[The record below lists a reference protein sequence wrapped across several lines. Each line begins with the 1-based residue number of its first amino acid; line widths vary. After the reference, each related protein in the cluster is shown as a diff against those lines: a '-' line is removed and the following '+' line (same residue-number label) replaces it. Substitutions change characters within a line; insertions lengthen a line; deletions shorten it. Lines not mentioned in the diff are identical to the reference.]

1 MKLEAAVI
9 QGDGVGPEMMEEAV
23 RVLQAVCR
31 RFGHHLKLYP
41 VLACSQAI
49 EAGKEPLPQESLK
62 ICTQVPAVLFGNSGL
77 KKYQDWP
84 LDKRPEG
91 ALMILRKVL
100 QVSTNIRP
108 VRMYPSLKCFSPLKA
123 ERLEQGMDVA
133 FVRDIAGGVF
143 CSAKVQGNGD
153 GGREAYEYE
162 YYNETIVRKTAYTAF
177 KLAKS
182 RKNKVTNLDKS
193 NVLGSSRLWRQT
205 VQQVSEDFPDV
216 ELEHLYIDNAA
227 MRIME
232 TPENFDVLVT
242 SNLFGDIISDEGT
255 QMTGTQ
261 YLYGSAELSRAGHAI
276 YTPNQLHHPDE
287 SIIGNNVVN
296 PLGMIAAA
304 AMMLRVSFGLEEEA
318 RMLEKAVA
326 EVVRNGM
333 ATRDIWM
340 PGKKL
345 LGTEEMGQAVC
356 KVISRVVV

>member
-227 MRIME
+227 MELIRN
-232 TPENFDVLVT
+232 PGRFDVFVT

-255 QMTGTQ
+255 ELTGTP
-261 YLYGSAELSRAGHAI
+261 YLYPSAELSNTEQGI
-276 YTPNQLHHPDE
+276 YTPNQLHYPDE
-287 SIIGNNVVN
+287 SVIGKQKVS
-296 PLGMIAAA
+296 PIGMIMAAA
-304 AMMLRVSFGLEEEA
+304 LMLRCSFGLEKEA
-318 RMLEKAVA
+318 KTVENAIEKVLEAKISTEDMKYPGAKIVLTG
-326 EVVRNGM
+326 EM
-333 ATRDIWM
+333 ADFCCQFL
-340 PGKKL
+340 GKD
-345 LGTEEMGQAVC
+345 V
-356 KVISRVVV
+356 

>member
-41 VLACSQAI
+41 VLACAQAI

-91 ALMILRKVL
+91 ALMILRKAL
-100 QVSTNIRP
+100 KVSTNIRP

-205 VQQVSEDFPDV
+205 VQPVSGEFPQV

-227 MRIME
+227 MELIRD
-232 TPENFDVLVT
+232 PGRFDVFVT

-255 QMTGTQ
+255 ELTGTP
-261 YLYGSAELSRAGHAI
+261 YLYPSAESVIQSR
-276 YTPNQLHHPDE
+276 E
-287 SIIGNNVVN
+287 STHRTSFIIQMS
-296 PLGMIAAA
+296 L
-304 AMMLRVSFGLEEEA
+304 
-318 RMLEKAVA
+318 
-326 EVVRNGM
+326 
-333 ATRDIWM
+333 
-340 PGKKL
+340 
-345 LGTEEMGQAVC
+345 
-356 KVISRVVV
+356 

>member
-227 MRIME
+227 MELIRN
-232 TPENFDVLVT
+232 PGRFDVFVT

-255 QMTGTQ
+255 ELTGTP
-261 YLYGSAELSRAGHAI
+261 YLYPSAELSNTEQGI
-276 YTPNQLHHPDE
+276 YTPNQLHYPDE
-287 SIIGNNVVN
+287 SVIGKDMVN
-296 PLGMIAAA
+296 PIGMIAAA
-304 AMMLRVSFGLEEEA
+304 AQICAFLWLRGRGWSH
-318 RMLEKAVA
+318 R
-326 EVVRNGM
+326 RSHP
-333 ATRDIWM
+333 
-340 PGKKL
+340 PGFS
-345 LGTEEMGQAVC
+345 GQYCNCRYLA
-356 KVISRVVV
+356 

>member
-123 ERLEQGMDVA
+123 ERLEQRMDVA

-227 MRIME
+227 MELIRN
-232 TPENFDVLVT
+232 PGRFDVFVT

-255 QMTGTQ
+255 ELTGTP
-261 YLYGSAELSRAGHAI
+261 YLYPSAELSNTEQGI
-276 YTPNQLHHPDE
+276 YTPNQLHYPDE
-287 SIIGNNVVN
+287 SVIGKDMVN
-296 PLGMIAAA
+296 PIGMIAAA
-304 AMMLRVSFGLEEEA
+304 AQMLRLSFGLEAEAGAIEEA
-318 RMLEKAVA
+318 IRQVLAA
-326 EVVRNGM
+326 NI
-333 ATRDIWM
+333 ATADIWH
-340 PGKKL
+340 KEKIL
-345 LGTEEMGQAVC
+345 VGTKEMGKRIADEIEAV
-356 KVISRVVV
+356 S

>member
-123 ERLEQGMDVA
+123 ERLEHGMYLTC
-133 FVRDIAGGVF
+133 VRGIAGGVF

-227 MRIME
+227 MELIRN
-232 TPENFDVLVT
+232 PGRFDVFVT

-255 QMTGTQ
+255 ELTGTP
-261 YLYGSAELSRAGHAI
+261 YLYPSAELSNTEQGI
-276 YTPNQLHHPDE
+276 YTPNQLHYPDE
-287 SIIGNNVVN
+287 SVIGKQKVSPV
-296 PLGMIAAA
+296 GMIMAAA
-304 AMMLRVSFGLEEEA
+304 LMLRCSFGLEKEA
-318 RMLEKAVA
+318 KTVENAIEKVLEAKISTEDMKYPGAKIVLTG
-326 EVVRNGM
+326 EM
-333 ATRDIWM
+333 ADFCCQFL
-340 PGKKL
+340 GKD
-345 LGTEEMGQAVC
+345 V
-356 KVISRVVV
+356 

>member
-49 EAGKEPLPQESLK
+49 EAGKE
-62 ICTQVPAVLFGNSGL
+62 PAVLFGNSGL

-205 VQQVSEDFPDV
+205 VQQVSEVFPDV

-227 MRIME
+227 MELIRN
-232 TPENFDVLVT
+232 PGRFDVFVT

-255 QMTGTQ
+255 ELTGTP
-261 YLYGSAELSRAGHAI
+261 YLYPSAELSNTEQGI
-276 YTPNQLHHPDE
+276 YTPNQLHYPDE
-287 SIIGNNVVN
+287 SVIGKDMVN
-296 PLGMIAAA
+296 PIGMIAAA
-304 AMMLRVSFGLEEEA
+304 ARMLRLSFGLEAEAGAIEEA
-318 RMLEKAVA
+318 IRQVLAA
-326 EVVRNGM
+326 NI
-333 ATRDIWM
+333 ATADIWHK
-340 PGKKL
+340 GKIL
-345 LGTEEMGQAVC
+345 VGTKEMGKRIADEIEAV
-356 KVISRVVV
+356 S

>member
-123 ERLEQGMDVA
+123 E
-133 FVRDIAGGVF
+133 
-143 CSAKVQGNGD
+143 
-153 GGREAYEYE
+153 
-162 YYNETIVRKTAYTAF
+162 
-177 KLAKS
+177 
-182 RKNKVTNLDKS
+182 
-193 NVLGSSRLWRQT
+193 
-205 VQQVSEDFPDV
+205 
-216 ELEHLYIDNAA
+216 YIDNAA
-227 MRIME
+227 MELIRN
-232 TPENFDVLVT
+232 PGRFDVFVT

-255 QMTGTQ
+255 ELTGTP
-261 YLYGSAELSRAGHAI
+261 YLYPSAELSNTEQGI
-276 YTPNQLHHPDE
+276 YTPNQLHYPDE
-287 SIIGNNVVN
+287 SVIGKDMVN
-296 PLGMIAAA
+296 PIGMIAAA
-304 AMMLRVSFGLEEEA
+304 AQMLRLSFGLEAEAGAIEEA
-318 RMLEKAVA
+318 IRQVLAA
-326 EVVRNGM
+326 NI
-333 ATRDIWM
+333 ATADIWHK
-340 PGKKL
+340 GKIL
-345 LGTEEMGQAVC
+345 VGTKEMGKRIADEIEAV
-356 KVISRVVV
+356 S

>member
-227 MRIME
+227 MELIRN
-232 TPENFDVLVT
+232 PGRFDVFVT

-255 QMTGTQ
+255 ELTGTP
-261 YLYGSAELSRAGHAI
+261 YLYPSAELSNTEQGI
-276 YTPNQLHHPDE
+276 YTPNQLHYPDE
-287 SIIGNNVVN
+287 SVIGKQKVIPV
-296 PLGMIAAA
+296 GMIMAAA
-304 AMMLRVSFGLEEEA
+304 LMLRCSFGLEKEA
-318 RMLEKAVA
+318 KTVENAIEKVLEAKISTEDMKYPGAKIVLTG
-326 EVVRNGM
+326 EM
-333 ATRDIWM
+333 ADFCCQFL
-340 PGKKL
+340 GKD
-345 LGTEEMGQAVC
+345 V
-356 KVISRVVV
+356 

>member
-205 VQQVSEDFPDV
+205 VQQVSEDFPSADS
-216 ELEHLYIDNAA
+216 D
-227 MRIME
+227 ME
-232 TPENFDVLVT
+232 TFRKFADEHFLCFIHEDKAWELT
-242 SNLFGDIISDEGT
+242 QKNLSKATGIRFLADRLGVPVKDTYAFGDSTNDLLMLQFAGNSIAMGDSD
-255 QMTGTQ
+255 
-261 YLYGSAELSRAGHAI
+261 
-276 YTPNQLHHPDE
+276 
-287 SIIGNNVVN
+287 
-296 PLGMIAAA
+296 PLILPHCTYQTTDIEDNGIANA
-304 AMMLRVSFGLEEEA
+304 LKHFHL
-318 RMLEKAVA
+318 
-326 EVVRNGM
+326 
-333 ATRDIWM
+333 I
-340 PGKKL
+340 
-345 LGTEEMGQAVC
+345 
-356 KVISRVVV
+356 

>member
-227 MRIME
+227 MELIRN
-232 TPENFDVLVT
+232 PGRFDVFVT
-242 SNLFGDIISDEGT
+242 SNLFSLIIFSSGHPGIFTISDGFDPKI
-255 QMTGTQ
+255 TGPINFII
-261 YLYGSAELSRAGHAI
+261 LFI
-276 YTPNQLHHPDE
+276 YDE
-287 SIIGNNVVN
+287 FVLFSQFLFSHLFLQSIFMIIPSVIDSYYHLNLIILIMIIIVN
-296 PLGMIAAA
+296 
-304 AMMLRVSFGLEEEA
+304 
-318 RMLEKAVA
+318 
-326 EVVRNGM
+326 
-333 ATRDIWM
+333 
-340 PGKKL
+340 
-345 LGTEEMGQAVC
+345 
-356 KVISRVVV
+356 

>member
-123 ERLEQGMDVA
+123 
-133 FVRDIAGGVF
+133 
-143 CSAKVQGNGD
+143 
-153 GGREAYEYE
+153 
-162 YYNETIVRKTAYTAF
+162 
-177 KLAKS
+177 
-182 RKNKVTNLDKS
+182 
-193 NVLGSSRLWRQT
+193 
-205 VQQVSEDFPDV
+205 
-216 ELEHLYIDNAA
+216 
-227 MRIME
+227 
-232 TPENFDVLVT
+232 
-242 SNLFGDIISDEGT
+242 
-255 QMTGTQ
+255 
-261 YLYGSAELSRAGHAI
+261 
-276 YTPNQLHHPDE
+276 
-287 SIIGNNVVN
+287 
-296 PLGMIAAA
+296 
-304 AMMLRVSFGLEEEA
+304 
-318 RMLEKAVA
+318 
-326 EVVRNGM
+326 
-333 ATRDIWM
+333 
-340 PGKKL
+340 
-345 LGTEEMGQAVC
+345 
-356 KVISRVVV
+356 

>member
-227 MRIME
+227 MELIRN
-232 TPENFDVLVT
+232 PGRFDVFVT

-255 QMTGTQ
+255 ELTGT
-261 YLYGSAELSRAGHAI
+261 
-276 YTPNQLHHPDE
+276 P
-287 SIIGNNVVN
+287 
-296 PLGMIAAA
+296 
-304 AMMLRVSFGLEEEA
+304 
-318 RMLEKAVA
+318 
-326 EVVRNGM
+326 
-333 ATRDIWM
+333 
-340 PGKKL
+340 
-345 LGTEEMGQAVC
+345 
-356 KVISRVVV
+356 

>member
-227 MRIME
+227 MELIRN
-232 TPENFDVLVT
+232 PGRFDVFVT

-255 QMTGTQ
+255 ELTGTP
-261 YLYGSAELSRAGHAI
+261 YLYPSAELSNTEQGI
-276 YTPNQLHHPDE
+276 YTPNQLHYPDE
-287 SIIGNNVVN
+287 SVIGKQKVSPV
-296 PLGMIAAA
+296 GMIMAAA
-304 AMMLRVSFGLEEEA
+304 LMLRCSFGLEKEA
-318 RMLEKAVA
+318 KTVENAIEKVLEAKISTEDMKYPGAKIVLTG
-326 EVVRNGM
+326 EM
-333 ATRDIWM
+333 ADFCCQFL
-340 PGKKL
+340 GKD
-345 LGTEEMGQAVC
+345 V
-356 KVISRVVV
+356 

>member
-123 ERLEQGMDVA
+123 ESLEQGMDVA

-227 MRIME
+227 MELIRN
-232 TPENFDVLVT
+232 PGRFDVFVT

-255 QMTGTQ
+255 ELTGTP
-261 YLYGSAELSRAGHAI
+261 YLYPSAELSNTEQGI
-276 YTPNQLHHPDE
+276 YTPNQLHYPDE
-287 SIIGNNVVN
+287 SVIGKDMVN
-296 PLGMIAAA
+296 PIGMIAAA
-304 AMMLRVSFGLEEEA
+304 AQMLRLSFGLEAEAGAIEEA
-318 RMLEKAVA
+318 IRQVLAA
-326 EVVRNGM
+326 NI
-333 ATRDIWM
+333 ATADIWHK
-340 PGKKL
+340 GKIL
-345 LGTEEMGQAVC
+345 VGTKEMGKRIADEIEAV
-356 KVISRVVV
+356 S

>member
-193 NVLGSSRLWRQT
+193 NVPVPHLENPRKPA
-205 VQQVSEDFPDV
+205 VQSDARDGNCQ
-216 ELEHLYIDNAA
+216 EHLYIDNAA
-227 MRIME
+227 MELIRN
-232 TPENFDVLVT
+232 PGRFDVFVT

-255 QMTGTQ
+255 ELTGTP
-261 YLYGSAELSRAGHAI
+261 YLYPSAELSNTEQGI
-276 YTPNQLHHPDE
+276 YTPNQLHYPDE
-287 SIIGNNVVN
+287 SVIGKDMVN
-296 PLGMIAAA
+296 PIGMIAAA
-304 AMMLRVSFGLEEEA
+304 AQMLRLSFGLEAEAGAIEEA
-318 RMLEKAVA
+318 IRQVLAA
-326 EVVRNGM
+326 NI
-333 ATRDIWM
+333 ATADIWHK
-340 PGKKL
+340 GKIL
-345 LGTEEMGQAVC
+345 VGTKEMGKRIADEIEAV
-356 KVISRVVV
+356 S